1 MVIESP
7 ICMLSSDAELVSAAH
22 ALATD
27 SSNMMA
33 SVGTITQHRNT
44 HTHTIYSTERIVESE
59 QVLQSASLQCPKHIC
74 VVNNTSNCVLYHVI

>member
-7 ICMLSSDAELVSAAH
+7 ICTLSSDAELVSAAH

-33 SVGTITQHRNT
+33 SVGTIKQHRNT
-44 HTHTIYSTERIVESE
+44 HTHTIYSTEKIVES
-59 QVLQSASLQCPKHIC
+59 
-74 VVNNTSNCVLYHVI
+74 VVNKCCKVQVYSVLNTFVL